1 MDNETEV
8 IRQQMEGTRTAL
20 SEKLEKLETQLGE
33 KVQEAGASVAE
44 TAATVAET
52 VDNVK
57 ETVEETVEAVKDTFD
72 LQHHA
77 ERHPWALVGG
87 AVFLGFVGARLL
99 RGPSRPRYR
108 EYYPPPPP
116 PRAEPRPAPQD
127 NTGLIGQLRQE
138 STDLKKLGIG
148 VAMSVLREVVAKA
161 VPAVLGPP
169 VAEIVN
175 SLTTKIGGKPLY
187 HSSSEPGVS
196 EVSAHEHSGHEQGL
210 CEVGHRSEAL
220 GQRPNPFI

>member
-1 MDNETEV
+1 MDNDTEV

-20 SEKLEKLETQLGE
+20 SEKLEKLETQLSE

-72 LQHHA
+72 LQYHA

-87 AVFLGFVGARLL
+87 AVFLGFVGGRLL
-99 RGPSRPRYR
+99 RRPSRPRYR

-175 SLTTKIGGKPLY
+175 SLTTKIGGKPLH
-187 HSSSEPGVS
+187 HSSSEP
-196 EVSAHEHSGHEQGL
+196 EVSTQEHSGHEQGL
-210 CEVGHRSEAL
+210 CEVMPRSEGL
-220 GQRPNPFI
+220 GQRPNPFV